1 MKRYYTIDYEAAKN
15 SGVSLMEWVIL
26 ENISFFQAK
35 YGVCDV
41 SKKELAEFHGITD
54 RMYRKYIQKLSEN
67 GFILIT
73 NKGVKCSKKWF
84 RVLSFNEGERN
95 KSSEIGRNKSSA
107 KPEQKFRKTGTK
119 VPPLPIKR
127 KKERERESV
136 APLDATPTDALEVAE
151 YLLQKIRTQKQN
163 FKTPNINE
171 WAKQIDRAIRIDG
184 RTKEELIAC
193 IDWIYKTKRGNFWIP
208 NILSGKKLREKFDQM
223 ELQMMQ
229 SDTTTINRRAA
240 ESAATMAVDEFG
252 FPL

>member
-107 KPEQKFRKTGTK
+107 KPEQKFR
-119 VPPLPIKR
+119 PYLLRERKR
-127 KKERERESV
+127 EKERVSHLSMRRQ
-136 APLDATPTDALEVAE
+136 PM
-151 YLLQKIRTQKQN
+151 LL
-163 FKTPNINE
+163 
-171 WAKQIDRAIRIDG
+171 
-184 RTKEELIAC
+184 
-193 IDWIYKTKRGNFWIP
+193 
-208 NILSGKKLREKFDQM
+208 KLRNTCCKKSEHKNKTSK
-223 ELQMMQ
+223 LQ
-229 SDTTTINRRAA
+229 T
-240 ESAATMAVDEFG
+240 
-252 FPL
+252 